1 MLLTAIEIVVFMAAA
16 AITGVVLGWVLNG
29 AFSREQTE
37 IADLRAQLRQMKKAN
52 RESKAEK
59 ASTATV
65 SATAGSS
72 ATPAAKAKPV
82 KAKTTSKAPAETG
95 KKSAKRKNQAEREA
109 DQAAGRLAFAD
120 VIGRVGKTDT
130 QDNLTKIHGVGKNY
144 ATMLNDL
151 DISSYAQISKLS
163 KTDVRTL
170 AAALGVLDDRLET
183 EDWVGSAKELLK
195 EAKK

>member
-65 SATAGSS
+65 SATAGS

-82 KAKTTSKAPAETG
+82 KAKTTPKTPAETG

-109 DQAAGRLAFAD
+109 DQAAGRQAFAD

-144 ATMLNDL
+144 ATMLNNL
-151 DISSYAQISKLS
+151 DISSYAQISKLR

>member
-16 AITGVVLGWVLNG
+16 AIVGVVLGWVLNG

-37 IADLRAQLRQMKKAN
+37 IADLRAQLRQLKKAN

-65 SATAGSS
+65 SATAGSAS
-72 ATPAAKAKPV
+72 PAAKAKPV
-82 KAKTTSKAPAETG
+82 KVKTTSKTPAKTG
-95 KKSAKRKNQAEREA
+95 IKSAKRKTQAEREA
-109 DQAAGRLAFAD
+109 DQAAGRQAFAE

-130 QDNLTKIHGVGKNY
+130 QDNLTKILGIGKNY

-151 DISSYAQISKLS
+151 DISSYAQISKLR
-163 KTDVRTL
+163 KADVRTL

>member
-65 SATAGSS
+65 SATAGS

-82 KAKTTSKAPAETG
+82 KAKTTPKTPAETG

-109 DQAAGRLAFAD
+109 DQAAGRQAFAD

-144 ATMLNDL
+144 ATMLNNL
-151 DISSYAQISKLS
+151 DISSYAQISKLR

-195 EAKK
+195 EAKI

>member
-65 SATAGSS
+65 SATAGS

-82 KAKTTSKAPAETG
+82 KAKTTPKTPAETG

-109 DQAAGRLAFAD
+109 DQAAGRQAFAD

-144 ATMLNDL
+144 ATMLNNL
-151 DISSYAQISKLS
+151 DISSYAQISKLR

-170 AAALGVLDDRLET
+170 AGALGVLDDRLET

>member
-65 SATAGSS
+65 SATAGS

-82 KAKTTSKAPAETG
+82 KAKTTPKTPAETG
-95 KKSAKRKNQAEREA
+95 KKSAKRKNHAEREA
-109 DQAAGRLAFAD
+109 DQAAGRQAFAD

-151 DISSYAQISKLS
+151 DISSYAQISKLR

>member
-59 ASTATV
+59 ASTATL
-65 SATAGSS
+65 SATAGS

-109 DQAAGRLAFAD
+109 DQAAGRQAFAD

-151 DISSYAQISKLS
+151 DISSYAQISKLR

>member
-65 SATAGSS
+65 SATAGS

-82 KAKTTSKAPAETG
+82 KAKTTSKTPAEAG

-109 DQAAGRLAFAD
+109 DQAAGRQAFAD

-144 ATMLNDL
+144 ATMLNNL
-151 DISSYAQISKLS
+151 DISSYAQISKLR

-195 EAKK
+195 EAKI

>member
-65 SATAGSS
+65 SATAGS
-72 ATPAAKAKPV
+72 ATPAAKVKPV
-82 KAKTTSKAPAETG
+82 KAKTTPKTPAETG

-109 DQAAGRLAFAD
+109 DQAAGRQAFAD

-144 ATMLNDL
+144 ATMLNNL
-151 DISSYAQISKLS
+151 DISSYAQISKLR

>member
-65 SATAGSS
+65 SATAGS

-82 KAKTTSKAPAETG
+82 KAKTTSKTPAEAG

-109 DQAAGRLAFAD
+109 DQAAGRQAFAD

-151 DISSYAQISKLS
+151 DISSYAQISKLR

>member
-65 SATAGSS
+65 SATAGS

-82 KAKTTSKAPAETG
+82 NAKTTPKTPAETG

-109 DQAAGRLAFAD
+109 DQAAGRQAFAD

-144 ATMLNDL
+144 ATMLNNL
-151 DISSYAQISKLS
+151 DISSYAQISKLR

>member
-65 SATAGSS
+65 SATAGS

-82 KAKTTSKAPAETG
+82 KAKTTPKTPAETG

-109 DQAAGRLAFAD
+109 DQAAGRQAFAD

-151 DISSYAQISKLS
+151 DISSYAQISKLR

>member
-16 AITGVVLGWVLNG
+16 AIVGVVLGWVLNG

-37 IADLRAQLRQMKKAN
+37 IADLRAQLRQLKKAN
-52 RESKAEK
+52 RESKVEK

-65 SATAGSS
+65 SATAGPAASL
-72 ATPAAKAKPV
+72 AAKAKPV
-82 KAKTTSKAPAETG
+82 KAKTTPKTPAKTG
-95 KKSAKRKNQAEREA
+95 IKSAKRKTQAEREA
-109 DQAAGRLAFAD
+109 DQVAGRQAFAE

-130 QDNLTKIHGVGKNY
+130 QNNLTKIHGVGKNY

-151 DISSYAQISKLS
+151 DISSYAQISKLR
-163 KTDVRTL
+163 KADVRTL

-183 EDWVGSAKELLK
+183 EDWVGSAKKLHK
-195 EAKK
+195 DVKK